1 MDTLHPMTPPLSDA
15 ELAAREAELHDQALA
30 ACERKAEDW
39 NRRNDARAFELQ
51 TRIPNFLKEA
61 VGL

>member
-39 NRRNDARAFELQ
+39 NRRNDARAFQLQ
-51 TRIPNFLKEA
+51 TRIPNFLREA

>member
-39 NRRNDARAFELQ
+39 NRRNDARAFQLQ
-51 TRIPNFLKEA
+51 TRIPNFLKDA

>member
-1 MDTLHPMTPPLSDA
+1 MNTEPMATPLTDA

-39 NRRNDARAFELQ
+39 NRRNDARAFQLQ
-51 TRIPNFLKEA
+51 TRIPNFLREA

>member
-15 ELAAREAELHDQALA
+15 ELAAREAELHAQALA
-30 ACERKAEDW
+30 QCVKKAEDW
-39 NRRNDARAFELQ
+39 NRRNDARAFQLQ
-51 TRIPNFLKEA
+51 TRIPNFLREA

>member
-1 MDTLHPMTPPLSDA
+1 MEALHPMTPPLSDA
-15 ELAAREAELHDQALA
+15 ELATREAELHAQALA

-39 NRRNDARAFELQ
+39 NRRNDARAFQLQ

>member
-15 ELAAREAELHDQALA
+15 ELAAREADLHDEALA
-30 ACERKAEDW
+30 QCVKKAEDW
-39 NRRNDARAFELQ
+39 NRRNDARAFQLQ
-51 TRIPNFLKEA
+51 ARIPNFLKDA

>member
-1 MDTLHPMTPPLSDA
+1 MDTLHPMTPPLTDA
-15 ELAAREAELHDQALA
+15 ELAKAEAQLHAQALA
-30 ACERKAEDW
+30 QCVKKAEDW
-39 NRRNDARAFELQ
+39 HKHNDARAFQLQ